1 VVVVAE
7 AVEVAST
14 EEAEEVVEE
23 DLLATLLEEE
33 EEESMNSTFLKS
45 TSSTKSFETPSSRS
59 PTGMSSAVLN
69 LCGRKDLADDQTNR
83 ASLHPQRFHLSTRRG
98 YQVPPHR

>member
-7 AVEVAST
+7 AVEVALT
-14 EEAEEVVEE
+14 EEAEEEVEV
-23 DLLATLLEEE
+23 DLLATLLEEAV
-33 EEESMNSTFLKS
+33 ESMNSTFLKS